1 MFPSLLRAYRYTEHR
16 HTTQGEER
24 RMLYADRDYWKA
36 HLYSRTKKDLG
47 RAYGSGGR
55 DDQAKEEHSGAPE
68 RFGASSAPGDVSA
81 VRPGRLRRAP

>member
-1 MFPSLLRAYRYTEHR
+1 
-16 HTTQGEER
+16 
-24 RMLYADRDYWKA
+24 MLYADRGYWKA
-36 HLYSRTKKDLG
+36 HLHSRTKKDLG

-81 VRPGRLRRAP
+81 VRPGRLRRET